1 VTQTT
6 NTLENI
12 KNLIQQEHRGDSF
25 YKSEFHTILDDVKIA
40 LDRQD
45 SDNALNTLIHGAIS
59 LRASDV
65 HLEIHEHDSVPRFR
79 IDGDLAPL
87 GMLSLKEHET
97 LVERLKYR
105 SNLKLNIHNVPQDG
119 KFRLGKADKDAH
131 IDIRVSVMPTRY
143 GESVVCRILDATNN
157 VLTLDALGII
167 GGQKM
172 LLLDSLKKK
181 Q

>member
-1 VTQTT
+1 VTQTI

-12 KNLIQQEHRGDSF
+12 KNLIQQEHRGDAF

-45 SDNALNTLIHGAIS
+45 SDNALNILIHGAIS

-87 GMLSLKEHET
+87 GMLSLKEHQSI
-97 LVERLKYR
+97 VERLKYR

-119 KFRLGKADKDAH
+119 KFRL
-131 IDIRVSVMPTRY
+131 
-143 GESVVCRILDATNN
+143 
-157 VLTLDALGII
+157 
-167 GGQKM
+167 
-172 LLLDSLKKK
+172 
-181 Q
+181 